1 MSALSFRPRH
11 LWRQFRESS
20 SSAGRLVLYIQ
31 IVTVVLILGSVISIE
46 TLSWFAGQRLKD
58 RLSGILL
65 QEDQVAYLTVRL
77 GEIARIKEE
86 FLLDSDQDD
95 ASTREMVADLQ
106 IQLASLSSEFHD
118 RTLKR
123 IEQNLPLLILKEFDS
138 AHLRILRAERVVSSA
153 LRVNRALT
161 RRDGLDLLKQ
171 YPLTDLRLVQQNL
184 LGSYQDLNLLAMEV
198 ENELEQSDE
207 FYELI
212 LAFTLLGA
220 SSVAMVSSYRVYQR
234 AIVKP
239 LEAIS
244 AVAGDVPIVD
254 TVGDTADHLA
264 SLQNAATALAGSIH
278 GAREIKT
285 LRHTMAAL
293 LSRLVMSCETLN
305 ELSMTD
311 PLCQVGNRRA
321 LEVYGDKAWQ
331 QASRSASPIGLMML
345 DVDHFK
351 QFNDRYGHAKGDQ
364 VLSALSSCMARWTR
378 RPLDDVFRYGGEE
391 FLALMYD
398 VSPEKFEACC
408 EDIRASVQELAIEH
422 QDATAGIVT
431 ISGGALYVSSPHNI
445 SIHDAIQEADQELY
459 RAKKLGRN
467 CVSIRRYGQPV
478 DQSPI

>member
-1 MSALSFRPRH
+1 MSALSLRARS
-11 LWRQFRESS
+11 LWRQFRESF

-46 TLSWFAGQRLKD
+46 TLSWLAGQRLKD

-138 AHLRILRAERVVSSA
+138 AHLRILRGERVVSSA

-161 RRDGLDLLKQ
+161 RRDGKALLKQ
-171 YPLTDLRLVQQNL
+171 YPLTDLRLVQKNL

-207 FYELI
+207 FYKLI
-212 LAFTLLGA
+212 LIFALLGA
-220 SSVAMVSSYRVYQR
+220 SSLAMVSSYRVYQR

-254 TVGDTADHLA
+254 TVGDTVDHLA
-264 SLQNAATALAGSIH
+264 SLQNAATALAGSTN
-278 GAREIKT
+278 GARE
-285 LRHTMAAL
+285 
-293 LSRLVMSCETLN
+293 SRPCGTQWL
-305 ELSMTD
+305 
-311 PLCQVGNRRA
+311 PR
-321 LEVYGDKAWQ
+321 
-331 QASRSASPIGLMML
+331 
-345 DVDHFK
+345 
-351 QFNDRYGHAKGDQ
+351 
-364 VLSALSSCMARWTR
+364 
-378 RPLDDVFRYGGEE
+378 
-391 FLALMYD
+391 
-398 VSPEKFEACC
+398 
-408 EDIRASVQELAIEH
+408 
-422 QDATAGIVT
+422 
-431 ISGGALYVSSPHNI
+431 
-445 SIHDAIQEADQELY
+445 
-459 RAKKLGRN
+459 
-467 CVSIRRYGQPV
+467 
-478 DQSPI
+478 

>member
-1 MSALSFRPRH
+1 MSALSLWARR
-11 LWRQFRESS
+11 LWRQFRESF

-46 TLSWFAGQRLKD
+46 TLSWLAGQRLKD
-58 RLSGILL
+58 RLRGILL

-161 RRDGLDLLKQ
+161 RRDGMALLKQ
-171 YPLTDLRLVQQNL
+171 YPLTDLGLVRKNL

-254 TVGDTADHLA
+254 TVGDTVDHLA
-264 SLQNAATALAGSIH
+264 SLQNAATALAGSTN

-293 LSRLVMSCETLN
+293 LSRLVMSCEALN
-305 ELSMTD
+305 ELSLTD

-321 LEVYGDKAWQ
+321 LELYGGKAWQ
-331 QASRSASPIGLMML
+331 QASRSGSPIGLLML

-364 VLSALSSCMARWTR
+364 VLSVLSSCMARRTR

-467 CVSIRRYGQPV
+467 CVSIKRHGLPV
-478 DQSPI
+478 DQSLI